1 MINQF
6 DQTHGAQDYSG
17 APWSYRHAVR
27 DGLAVVPRWGIGDSI
42 IGIVGSVVVSAVT
55 LVALMT
61 VHTDPSFGGGL
72 LISLVLPW
80 LALAGYP
87 LLATHLKGNGPRVDL
102 GLFVSKQHVRLGVVA
117 GLGGLVLAAIVG
129 QITVKILGP
138 VTSTAGDLL
147 NEQVGWTKV
156 AFVICIVIGAPIV
169 EEIAFR
175 GLLFTSLC
183 KSGVKPVVSVV
194 VSALAFSVFHF
205 EPQRLAI
212 LFAIGLVLGEIRRRS
227 GSLVP
232 SIVAHAVNNS
242 PAILLLFGVTAQIG
256 PFVWH

>member
-6 DQTHGAQDYSG
+6 DQTRGAQDYSG
-17 APWSYRHAVR
+17 APWSYRHAIR
-27 DGLAVVPRWGIGDSI
+27 DGVAVEPRWGIGDSI
-42 IGIVGSVVVSAVT
+42 ISIVGSVVLSAIT
-55 LVALMT
+55 LVVLML
-61 VHTDPSFGGGL
+61 VHTDPNFGGGL
-72 LISLVLPW
+72 LLALVFPW
-80 LALAGYP
+80 LALGGYP
-87 LLATHLKGNGPRVDL
+87 LLATHLKGNGPRIDL
-102 GLFVSKQHVRLGVVA
+102 GLYVSKQHLRLGVVA

-129 QITVKILGP
+129 QITIKILGP
-138 VTSTAGDLL
+138 VTSTAGELL
-147 NEQVGWTKV
+147 DTQVGWAKF
-156 AFVICIVIGAPIV
+156 AFVLCIVIGAPLV

-183 KSGVKPVVSVV
+183 KSGVKPVLSVI
-194 VSALAFSVFHF
+194 VSALTFSIFHF

-212 LFAIGLVLGEIRRRS
+212 LFVIGLVLGEVRRRS

-242 PAILLLFGVTAQIG
+242 PAILLLFGITAQIG